1 MNWTRD
7 KSILLSKICVIL
19 FAVLLAVLDVGCYWV
34 VGLFGW
40 LRRMTV
46 QTEIG
51 LMVTVY
57 LCSVFGWLLLYR
69 LWSLLGNL
77 QKSEVFIE
85 ENVTYLRS
93 VSWYCIWV
101 ALICLVSCVCYVSFV
116 FVAIAAAFM
125 ALIVRI
131 VKNVFQQAISMKS
144 ELDLTV

>member
-19 FAVLLAVLDVGCYWV
+19 FAVLLAVLDAGCYWV

>member
-85 ENVTYLRS
+85 ENVSSDLSGELR
-93 VSWYCIWV
+93 VLC
-101 ALICLVSCVCYVSFV
+101 ALCVCGHCGGLYGPHCPHRQKCVSAGHFHEIRAGSDGLGGGV
-116 FVAIAAAFM
+116 W
-125 ALIVRI
+125 
-131 VKNVFQQAISMKS
+131 KS
-144 ELDLTV
+144 

>member
-85 ENVTYLRS
+85 ENVTYLRA

-101 ALICLVSCVCYVSFV
+101 ALICLVSCV
-116 FVAIAAAFM
+116 
-125 ALIVRI
+125 
-131 VKNVFQQAISMKS
+131 
-144 ELDLTV
+144 